1 MRLNSLCLLPSSW
14 HSSAGFPYFFA
25 AIARG
30 PLAFATRWIWAADI
44 AESIETAAVRAPLCL
59 RFPLLLGSVQAGVGL
74 LSPPPTR
81 RCGCCLFVA
90 FLAMVGA
97 VRGFPPLPPI
107 PCRRLPFGILPFSC
121 ALGCPIGRGPQS
133 HPVVAS
139 VRSGA
144 GRSRILWSRVA
155 MVGAARGFPS
165 LPAPKGDAALFA
177 MAVALVPVPQCF
189 YGLDLLPYL
198 WQFSGCETMR
208 FYSP

>member
-1 MRLNSLCLLPSSW
+1 
-14 HSSAGFPYFFA
+14 
-25 AIARG
+25 
-30 PLAFATRWIWAADI
+30 
-44 AESIETAAVRAPLCL
+44 
-59 RFPLLLGSVQAGVGL
+59 
-74 LSPPPTR
+74 
-81 RCGCCLFVA
+81 
-90 FLAMVGA
+90 MVGA

-198 WQFSGCETMR
+198 WQFSSCETMR